1 MRFGTG
7 ELECL
12 ESYLVR
18 RETRISDC
26 CRLRAS
32 RAHSAVERIPL
43 NEKVQLLCKY
53 VRFLGM
59 INGNG
64 LVIPC
69 PEKVISIVCLERP
82 TDVKELQGFLGSV
95 NWFRKHIASHAQIQF
110 PLNQLTRKDA
120 KWEWNAGCETA

>member
-1 MRFGTG
+1 M
-7 ELECL
+7 
-12 ESYLVR
+12 
-18 RETRISDC
+18 
-26 CRLRAS
+26 
-32 RAHSAVERIPL
+32 ERIPL
-43 NEKVQLLCKY
+43 NEKVHLLCKY

-82 TDVKELQGFLGSV
+82 TDVKELQGFLGNV

-110 PLNQLTRKDA
+110 PLNQLTRKLERGGSEVTVEGLNPESLDLLKRIGSQPEA
-120 KWEWNAGCETA
+120 AHG